1 MESVIQT
8 IEERIKKQ
16 FMNEGTGHDWYHID
30 RVRKMAMHIQKR
42 EGGNPFVIELAALL
56 HDVSDHKFNGGDF
69 EKGGIVAREWLTKL
83 KVDEEIIQ
91 AVTEIVNNISFKG
104 SGEKD
109 VLEILEGKIVQD
121 ADRLDAIG
129 AIGIART
136 FAYGGKVDQPI
147 YDPTVPPKKNQ
158 NKESYVSERSH
169 TINHF
174 YEKLLLIENRMNTP
188 TGKLLA
194 KERTD
199 YMKGFLFQFYK
210 EWNAVEQTT
219 IHEKKP

>member
-109 VLEILEGKIVQD
+109 VLETLEGKIVQD

-174 YEKLLLIENRMNTP
+174 YEKLLLIENRMNTA

-210 EWNAVEQTT
+210 EWDAVEQTT

>member
-30 RVRKMAMHIQKR
+30 RVRKMAMYIQKR

-91 AVTEIVNNISFKG
+91 TVTEIVNNISFKG

-109 VLEILEGKIVQD
+109 VLETLEGKIVQD

-174 YEKLLLIENRMNTP
+174 YEKLLLIENRMNTA

-210 EWNAVEQTT
+210 EWDAVEQTT

>member
-109 VLEILEGKIVQD
+109 VLETLEGKIVQD